1 MSYQV
6 PPQWEH
12 GDIPIATLMN
22 KYSDALNAIHDSLG
36 DVKKFYLVAAA
47 VAGEDNDAAEHVHR
61 ARWLWVS
68 GPATIV
74 DPAAVEDDVSISA
87 DEEPTRFDT
96 QSVNWLTFGKR
107 YRVTG
112 CSWSMETRTP

>member
-1 MSYQV
+1 MAYQT

-12 GDIPIATLMN
+12 GDIPTAALMQ
-22 KYSDALNAIHDSLG
+22 KYSDALDAIHANLG

-47 VAGEDNDAAEHVHR
+47 VAGEDNDAGEHIHR
-61 ARWLWVS
+61 SRWLWVS

-74 DPAAVEDDVSISA
+74 DPAGIEDDVSVSA
-87 DEEPTRFDT
+87 DTEPTRFDT
-96 QSVNWLTFGKR
+96 QSVSWLNFGQK

-112 CSWSMETRTP
+112 CSWSMETRDP